1 MTGEPAEVPETPLRV
16 AAVADLHC
24 TRGAAGQ
31 LQPLFAQAA
40 AQADVLL
47 LGGDLTDYGLPEE
60 AQVLARELAGLPLPI
75 LAVLGNH
82 DYESD
87 RQDEIKAI
95 LAAASVQ
102 VLDGDTVEVGGV
114 GFAGCKGFGGGF
126 GQKVLE
132 PWGEPSVKHFVREA
146 VDEALK
152 LERAL
157 ARLTT
162 PQRVALLHY
171 APVVGTV
178 QGEPPE
184 IHPFLGSSR
193 LEEPLNRYR
202 VAAAF
207 HGHAHR
213 GALEARTSS
222 GAPVFNVALPLL
234 RRAFPGRLPIRI
246 VEIDRLPSAD
256 QRQGDR
262 RAPVAVG

>member
-1 MTGEPAEVPETPLRV
+1 MSEGMAESPLRV

-24 TRGAAGQ
+24 TRGAGGQ
-31 LQPLFAQAA
+31 LQALFAHAA
-40 AQADVLL
+40 AHADVLVL
-47 LGGDLTDYGLPEE
+47 CGDLTDYGLADE
-60 AQVLARELAGLPLPI
+60 AHVLARELTGVTIPV
-75 LAVLGNH
+75 LAVFGNH
-82 DYESD
+82 DFESG
-87 RQDEIKAI
+87 QEDEVKTIM
-95 LAAASVQ
+95 AAAGVQ
-102 VLDGDTVEVGGV
+102 VLDGDSVEVGGV
-114 GFAGCKGFGGGF
+114 GFAGCKGFPGGF

-132 PWGEPSVKHFVREA
+132 PWGEATVKRFVREA

-178 QGEPPE
+178 QGEPLE
-184 IHPFLGSSR
+184 IFPFLGSSR

-213 GALEARTSS
+213 GRLEARTTG
-222 GAPVFNVALPLL
+222 GAPVYNVAMPLL
-234 RRAFPGRLPIRI
+234 RKSFPDQPPLRI
-246 VEIDRLPSAD
+246 VEIPRIAAAD

-262 RAPVAVG
+262 RATPVPAG

>member
-1 MTGEPAEVPETPLRV
+1 VSEGVAGPPLRV

-24 TRGAAGQ
+24 TRTSQGQ
-31 LQPLFAQAA
+31 LQPLFAHASA
-40 AQADVLL
+40 GADVLL
-47 LGGDLTDYGLPEE
+47 LAGDLTDYGLEEE
-60 AQVLARELAGLPLPI
+60 AHVLARELAGVSIPV
-75 LAVLGNH
+75 LAVFGNH
-82 DYESD
+82 DYESGREAD
-87 RQDEIKAI
+87 VKAI
-95 LAAASVQ
+95 LCGAGVQ
-102 VLDGDTVEVGGV
+102 VLDGDSVEVGGV
-114 GFAGCKGFGGGF
+114 GFAGCKGFCGGF
-126 GQKVLE
+126 VQKVHE
-132 PWGEPSVKHFVREA
+132 PWGEPSIKRFVREA

-171 APVVGTV
+171 APVAGTV
-178 QGEPPE
+178 AGEPLE

-213 GALEARTSS
+213 GSVEARTSS
-222 GAPVFNVALPLL
+222 GAPVYNVALPLL
-234 RRAFPGRLPIRI
+234 RRSFPDRPPVRI
-246 VEIDRLPSAD
+246 LEIARHPAAD

-262 RAPVAVG
+262 RVAVSAG